1 MNYLNA
7 KETAVRWQTSEQMVR
22 RYCREG
28 RVPDAIQKD
37 GVWLIPD
44 DVDRPE
50 KKEPEKQN
58 LPPMVKKLQK
68 QKTKRVY
75 HGLYDYVQI
84 NFCYSNN
91 RMASNRLMRTQV
103 EEIFKTGKVHVGFE
117 PIKIDDLIEAYN
129 HFACVNYIIETAM
142 KPLTQTY
149 IKHLYKVLTEGT
161 VNVRKDTVHPG
172 EYRKD
177 PCTLGKTKTTPPK
190 NINSQLSALLAE
202 YEGTEEIE
210 LLQILDFHVRF
221 ERIHPFEDCNGRIGR
236 LLMFKECLRHE
247 IMPFILD
254 DKRRTNYL
262 QGLRN
267 WDYDKSALFIP
278 CQEAQQRF
286 SAQIDLQE
294 LLRHG
299 EQYKPADYQP
309 ER

>member
-1 MNYLNA
+1 MNYQNA

-22 RYCREG
+22 RFCREG
-28 RVPDAIQKD
+28 RVQAAIQKD

-129 HFACVNYIIETAM
+129 HFACVNYIIENAM
-142 KPLTQTY
+142 KPLT
-149 IKHLYKVLTEGT
+149 
-161 VNVRKDTVHPG
+161 
-172 EYRKD
+172 
-177 PCTLGKTKTTPPK
+177 
-190 NINSQLSALLAE
+190 S
-202 YEGTEEIE
+202 
-210 LLQILDFHVRF
+210 
-221 ERIHPFEDCNGRIGR
+221 
-236 LLMFKECLRHE
+236 
-247 IMPFILD
+247 
-254 DKRRTNYL
+254 
-262 QGLRN
+262 
-267 WDYDKSALFIP
+267 
-278 CQEAQQRF
+278 
-286 SAQIDLQE
+286 
-294 LLRHG
+294 
-299 EQYKPADYQP
+299 
-309 ER
+309 

>member
-7 KETAVRWQTSEQMVR
+7 NETAARWKITGQLVR
-22 RYCREG
+22 RLCREG

-44 DVDRPE
+44 DVEKPDRKHYE
-50 KKEPEKQN
+50 TVV

-75 HGLYDYVQI
+75 HGMYDYVQI

-117 PIKIDDLIEAYN
+117 PIKVDDLIEAYN
-129 HFACVNYIIETAM
+129 HFACVNYIIENAM

-149 IKHLYKVLTEGT
+149 IKHLHKLLTEGT
-161 VNVRKDTVHPG
+161 VNVRKNTVHPG
-172 EYRKD
+172 EYRKE
-177 PCTLGKTKTTPPK
+177 PCTLGKIKTTPPK

-202 YEGTEEIE
+202 YESLEEVE
-210 LLQILDFHVRF
+210 LLQILDFHVGF

-267 WDYDKSALFIP
+267 WDYDKSALFTP
-278 CQEAQQRF
+278 CQDAQKRL
-286 SAQIDLQE
+286 SAQIDLQY
-294 LLRHG
+294 LREH
-299 EQYKPADYQP
+299 QVKHYSPVV
-309 ER
+309 